1 MIRFLTI
8 VSFAL
13 LIATKVWTVLIPQ
26 TYKSAVDQL
35 TNGKFPLL
43 AVLGYSGLRILSSL
57 CDGGRE
63 SLFVNVQ
70 QYSVRTSA
78 RRTFEHLHRLS
89 IRFHIGRQTGTVLR
103 SVERGTEAVSYVL
116 SFLLFNIAP
125 TLFELL
131 LTSIILFSAYSPWYA
146 IIIIVVIVVYI
157 VWTLVITEWRT
168 KIRRETNDANN
179 LTTNRAVDSLLN
191 FETVKYFSNEEHE
204 SRRYDDALLAYQK
217 ASQKSQFTLSLL
229 NFGQS
234 FIIAIG
240 LAGVM
245 ILAAWQATK
254 GKVTIGDFVMI
265 NTYLLQLYTPLNWLG
280 TSYRMIKTSLV
291 DLENMYELLE
301 ETPEV
306 RDAPDATTLTVPEG
320 SVKFKNVYF
329 GYDPTQPVLN
339 DISFDIAA
347 GTTTA
352 IVGASGQGKST
363 IARLL
368 FRFYDPVAGSISID
382 GQDLLDVT
390 QVSLRRQIGVV
401 PQDCVL
407 FNDTIEYNILYGR
420 PSASREEV
428 ISAAKLAKIHDFI
441 TGLPDG
447 YNTKVGE
454 RGLRLSGGEK
464 QRVGIARAIL
474 KSPAIMIYDEATS
487 ALDTKVEREIQASL
501 RQISLGRTTLT
512 IAHRLSTIQH
522 AEQILVIVGGRIAER
537 GSHSELM
544 ALKGE
549 YYSLWK
555 AQLAEELAQGGQPQ
569 TGSPASLASASS
581 SPPATAE
588 VSLIDLNDVPAS
600 TATSSSADADKL
612 AFSETCP
619 ILRIFDEA
627 QARAFYVDWL
637 GFKVDWEHRFNP
649 EAPLYMQV
657 SRSGLILHLSMHH
670 GDATPGSTVF
680 VRMKQIRSFYNEVM
694 EKDYPANRPG
704 LETQPWGLE
713 FEVTD
718 PFNNRL
724 RFCESQ

>member
-8 VSFAL
+8 ISFLL

-26 TYKSAVDQL
+26 TYKIAVDQL
-35 TNGKFPLL
+35 NKGKFPLL
-43 AVLGYSGLRILSSL
+43 AVLGYAGLRILSSL

-131 LTSIILFSAYSPWYA
+131 LTSIILFSSYSPWYA
-146 IIIIVVIVVYI
+146 IIIIAVIVVYVI
-157 VWTLVITEWRT
+157 WTLVVTEWRT

-204 SRRYDDALLAYQK
+204 SRRYDDALQQYQK

-234 FIIAIG
+234 LIIAIG

-245 ILAAWQATK
+245 TLAAWQATK

-301 ETPEV
+301 EEPEV
-306 RDAPDATTLTVPEG
+306 KDAPDATVLKVPEG
-320 SVKFKNVYF
+320 NVSFKNVYF
-329 GYDPTQPVLN
+329 GYDPTNPVLN
-339 DISFDIAA
+339 DISFNIAA

-368 FRFYDPVAGSISID
+368 FRFYDPVAGSISVD
-382 GQDLLDVT
+382 GQDLFDVT
-390 QVSLRRQIGVV
+390 QASLRRQIGVV

-407 FNDTIEYNILYGR
+407 FNDTIEYNILYGK
-420 PSASREEV
+420 PSASHEEV
-428 ISAAKLAKIHDFI
+428 VSAAKLAKIHDFI
-441 TGLPDG
+441 IGLPDG
-447 YNTKVGE
+447 YDTKVGE

-474 KSPAIMIYDEATS
+474 KSPALMIYDEATS

-522 AEQILVIVGGRIAER
+522 AEQILVLVGGRIAER

-549 YYSLWK
+549 YYSLSK
-555 AQLAEELAQGGQPQ
+555 AQQAEELAAEKAENGQ
-569 TGSPASLASASS
+569 PASLASATP
-581 SPPATAE
+581 SPPPAAE
-588 VSLIDLNDVPAS
+588 VSLIDLSDNGMS
-600 TATSSSADADKL
+600 SATSSSAASSKL
-612 AFSETCP
+612 VFSETCP
-619 ILRIFDEA
+619 ILRIFDEEK
-627 QARAFYVDWL
+627 ARDFYVKWL

-649 EAPLYMQV
+649 TGPLYFQV
-657 SRSGLILHLSMHH
+657 SRAGLILHLSMHH
-670 GDATPGSTVF
+670 GDASPGSTVF
-680 VRMKQIRSFYNEVM
+680 VRMKQVREFHKEIM
-694 EKDYPANRPG
+694 EKDYASNRPG
-704 LETQPWGLE
+704 LEEQPWGLE
-713 FEVTD
+713 FQVTD
-718 PFNNRL
+718 PFNNRI
-724 RFCESQ
+724 RFCESP

>member
-8 VSFAL
+8 ASFVL

-35 TNGKFPLL
+35 TKGKFPLL

-116 SFLLFNIAP
+116 TFLLFNIAP

-146 IIIIVVIVVYI
+146 IIIIVVIVIYI
-157 VWTLVITEWRT
+157 IWTLVVTEWRT

-204 SRRYDDALLAYQK
+204 SRRYDDALQAYQK

-234 FIIAIG
+234 LIISIG

-245 ILAAWQATK
+245 VLAAWQATK

-265 NTYLLQLYTPLNWLG
+265 NTYLLQLYTPLNFLG

-301 ETPEV
+301 EIPEV
-306 RDAPDATTLTVPEG
+306 KDEPDATTLSVPEG
-320 SVKFKNVYF
+320 RVSFKNVYF
-329 GYDPTQPVLN
+329 GYDPTQPVLK
-339 DISFDIAA
+339 DVSFDIAP

-368 FRFYDPVAGSISID
+368 FRFYDPIAGSISID
-382 GQDLLDVT
+382 GDNLMDVT

-407 FNDTIEYNILYGR
+407 FNDTVEYNILYGR
-420 PSASREEV
+420 PSATNAEV
-428 ISAAKLAKIHDFI
+428 IAAAKLAKIHDFI
-441 TGLPDG
+441 SSLPDG

-487 ALDTKVEREIQASL
+487 ALDTKVEREIQTSL

-522 AEQILVIVGGRIAER
+522 AEQILVLVGGRIAER

-549 YYSLWK
+549 YYSLSK
-555 AQLAEELAQGGQPQ
+555 AQQAEELAAEKAQSGV
-569 TGSPASLASASS
+569 PALIPSATP
-581 SPPATAE
+581 SPPAVQE
-588 VSLIDLNDVPAS
+588 VSLIDLSDAGSS
-600 TATSSSADADKL
+600 TATTSANGGPNM

-619 ILRIFDEA
+619 ILRIFDEEK
-627 QARAFYVDWL
+627 ARGFYVGWL
-637 GFKVDWEHRFNP
+637 GFKVDWEHRFTP

-657 SRSGLILHLSMHH
+657 SRAGLILHLSMHH
-670 GDATPGSTVF
+670 GDASPGSTVF
-680 VRMKQIRSFYNEVM
+680 VRMKRIREFHEEVM
-694 EKDYPANRPG
+694 NKDYQSNRPG
-704 LETQPWGLE
+704 LENEPWGLQ

-718 PFNNRL
+718 PFNNRI

>member
-8 VSFAL
+8 ISFLL

-26 TYKSAVDQL
+26 TYKIAVDQL
-35 TNGKFPLL
+35 SKSKFPLL

-131 LTSIILFSAYSPWYA
+131 LTSIILFSSYSPWYA
-146 IIIIVVIVVYI
+146 IIIIAVIVVYVI
-157 VWTLVITEWRT
+157 WTLVVTEWRT

-204 SRRYDDALLAYQK
+204 SRRYDDALQAYQK

-234 FIIAIG
+234 LIISIG

-245 ILAAWQATK
+245 VLAAWQATK

-291 DLENMYELLE
+291 DLENMYDLLE
-301 ETPEV
+301 EVPEV
-306 RDAPDATTLTVPEG
+306 KDDPDATLLRVPEG
-320 SVKFKNVYF
+320 NVCFKNVYF
-329 GYDPTQPVLN
+329 GYDPTNPVLN
-339 DISFDIAA
+339 DISFNIAA

-407 FNDTIEYNILYGR
+407 FNDTIEYNILYGK
-420 PSASREEV
+420 PSASHEEV
-428 ISAAKLAKIHDFI
+428 VSAAKLAKIHDFI
-441 TGLPDG
+441 IGLPDG
-447 YNTKVGE
+447 YETKVGE

-474 KSPAIMIYDEATS
+474 KSPALMIYDEATS
-487 ALDTKVEREIQASL
+487 ALDTKVEREIQSSL

-522 AEQILVIVGGRIAER
+522 AEQILVLVGGRIAER

-544 ALKGE
+544 AMKGE
-549 YYSLWK
+549 YYSLSK
-555 AQLAEELAQGGQPQ
+555 AQQAEELAAEKAENGVPVN
-569 TGSPASLASASS
+569 LASASP
-581 SPPATAE
+581 SPPAAAE
-588 VSLIDLNDVPAS
+588 VSLIDLGDNTLSP
-600 TATSSSADADKL
+600 ATSSSTTSPKL

-619 ILRIFDEA
+619 ILRIFDEEK
-627 QARAFYVDWL
+627 ARDFYVNWL
-637 GFKVDWEHRFNP
+637 GFKIDWEHRFDP
-649 EAPLYMQV
+649 TAPLYFQV
-657 SRSGLILHLSMHH
+657 SRAGLILHLSMHH
-670 GDATPGSTVF
+670 GDSTPGSTIF
-680 VRMKQIRSFYNEVM
+680 VRTKQVREFHKEIM
-694 EKDYPANRPG
+694 EKDYPSNRPG
-704 LETQPWGLE
+704 LEEQPWGLE
-713 FEVTD
+713 FAVTD
-718 PFNNRL
+718 PFNNRI
-724 RFCESQ
+724 RFCESK